1 MPRRWQITGRKENPM
16 AKFTSTQLQKSINTS
31 LEELASLLDAAKFS
45 QEIQSYLDTIAKFH
59 HYSIYN
65 QLLIY
70 WANPSASHVAGF
82 CTWRDQFN
90 RTVKKGEKGIPILA
104 PVRVKVD
111 PQNEEDEPEHKL
123 FFKVVY
129 VFDISQTEGDEV
141 PALDVWKSPEYRP
154 ELQKVLINY
163 AESIGL
169 KVKVGDIGEA
179 QGSLTSDHQIF
190 LNASAG
196 TKTLVHE
203 IAHFLANH
211 LETSKPH
218 AQRELEAEATAYAVC
233 CHFGFDDLKS
243 PNYLYLS
250 GLKADDLKASLTT
263 ISILA
268 QQIINQIEERIK

>member
-1 MPRRWQITGRKENPM
+1 M
-16 AKFTSTQLQKSINTS
+16 AKFTSSQLQKSINTS

-111 PQNEEDEPEHKL
+111 PQNEEDEPERKL

-129 VFDISQTEGDEV
+129 VFDISQTEGEEV

-163 AESIGL
+163 AESLGL

-179 QGSLTSDHQIF
+179 QGALTSDHQIF
-190 LNASAG
+190 LNATAG

-211 LETSKPH
+211 LESTNSH

-233 CHFGFDDLKS
+233 RHLGFEDLKS

-250 GLKADDLKASLTT
+250 GLKAEDLKTSLTT
-263 ISILA
+263 ISTLS
-268 QQIINQIEERIK
+268 QKIINEVEKIIA